1 MAGSFIRRATKAVIV
16 SINLFV
22 AFVFLLAC
30 LTPYLPTSTWW
41 ILGFT
46 GLTVPYAIVILFF
59 FVIFWLIIKPKLAL
73 ISIAVLCIGWQQIG
87 VIAAVKPGPM
97 LSERKRENHI
107 RIIDWNI
114 QSFNG
119 LSKKLLVKK
128 QIRKDI
134 AASILQLEPDVIC
147 LQEFNNAED
156 GGVQTN
162 NIALFKKRYK
172 YFYFSKDYS
181 RHDGAYQSGCIIFS
195 KYQIIDSGKIKFPVA
210 ESLIYV
216 DILKGADTIRI
227 FNTHLQSFKFKQND
241 YSDIEKI
248 KEQDAKTID
257 ASMNLFNK
265 MGQAF
270 KRRGPQAELV
280 KKAIHASPHPSILC
294 GDFNDVPNSYT
305 YFTIRGN
312 WNDAFLQ
319 KGFGIGTSFIS
330 LAPTL
335 RIDYILASQAF
346 DIVTFDMI
354 DEGLSDHVML
364 VSDVQLKK

>member
-1 MAGSFIRRATKAVIV
+1 
-16 SINLFV
+16 
-22 AFVFLLAC
+22 
-30 LTPYLPTSTWW
+30 
-41 ILGFT
+41 
-46 GLTVPYAIVILFF
+46 
-59 FVIFWLIIKPKLAL
+59 
-73 ISIAVLCIGWQQIG
+73 
-87 VIAAVKPGPM
+87 
-97 LSERKRENHI
+97 
-107 RIIDWNI
+107 
-114 QSFNG
+114 
-119 LSKKLLVKK
+119 
-128 QIRKDI
+128 
-134 AASILQLEPDVIC
+134 
-147 LQEFNNAED
+147 LQEFNSSEL

-172 YFYFSKDYS
+172 YFYFSKDYT
-181 RHDGAYQSGCIIFS
+181 RNNGTYQSGCIIFS

-216 DILKGADTIRI
+216 DILKGEDTIRI

-248 KEQDAKTID
+248 KEQDVKTID

-280 KKAIHASPHPSILC
+280 KKSLKSSPHPSIIC

-305 YFTIRGN
+305 YFTIRNN
-312 WNDAFLQ
+312 WKDAFLQ
-319 KGFGIGTSFIS
+319 KGFGIGSSFTT

-335 RIDYILASQAF
+335 RIDYILTSPQF